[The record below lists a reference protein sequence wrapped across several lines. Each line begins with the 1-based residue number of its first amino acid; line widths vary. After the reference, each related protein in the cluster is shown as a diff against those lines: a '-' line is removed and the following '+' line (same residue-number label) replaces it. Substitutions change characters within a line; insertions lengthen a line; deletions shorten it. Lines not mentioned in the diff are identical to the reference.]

1 MCEMK
6 SKSRGRVISAA
17 LRSPW
22 FLVLAVFL
30 LHDAP
35 LHGLDSSIS
44 GSYKTYLNWTYDP
57 LWQGDSYGVST
68 GILRLKASIY
78 PSKWSSLELAY
89 LLYPEIRPASLQD
102 GSIFLGSQTGEYRL
116 VDLRRR
122 LLPWSSAEVQNIGLY
137 NELDRAA
144 VTFHLSFADLS
155 LGRQA
160 VAWGSARVINPT
172 DVIVPLHF
180 SALDSEYRKGVD
192 AVRLRIPFGSMNE
205 VDAGC
210 IFGEDFRLDRS
221 AAFAR
226 MKLYVLDTDVS
237 LLTLLFKENLMVGL
251 DLARA
256 IGDAGAWLEAAYV
269 IPDIPSLDAAE
280 DLWAEDYL
288 RLSTGLDYNFSGDL
302 YAYLEYHL
310 NSPGEKDAADYL
322 QLAAEPAYGK
332 GGDYLLGRHYLS
344 LGATYQL
351 TPLLPASALV
361 MLNLNDLSV
370 MLSLSLEYNIK
381 ENIYLEGGCTL
392 GLGGNPLLGGGEP
405 VEYRSEFGAYPNLAY
420 TAVKLYF

>member
-1 MCEMK
+1 MFEMK
-6 SKSRGRVISAA
+6 SKSRVRLISAA
-17 LRSPW
+17 FRSPW

-35 LHGLDSSIS
+35 LHGLDASIS

-102 GSIFLGSQTGEYRL
+102 DSIFLGGQTGEYRL

-122 LLPWSSAEVQNIGLY
+122 LLPWSSAEVQNIRLY

-160 VAWGSARVINPT
+160 VAWGSARTINPT
-172 DVIVPLHF
+172 DVIAPLRF

-192 AVRLRIPFGSMNE
+192 AVRLRIPVGAMNE
-205 VDAGC
+205 ADIGY
-210 IFGEDFRLDRS
+210 IFGEEFRSDRS

-226 MKLYVLDTDVS
+226 AKLHLLDTDVS
-237 LLTLLFKENLMVGL
+237 LLTMLFKENLMAGL

-256 IGDAGAWLEAAYV
+256 IGKAGAWLETAYV
-269 IPDIPSLDAAE
+269 IPDIINTADDP
-280 DLWAEDYL
+280 WGQDYL
-288 RLSTGLDYNFSGDL
+288 RLSVGLDYNFSDGL
-302 YAYLEYHL
+302 YTYLEYHF
-310 NSPGEKDAADYL
+310 NSPGGTSAKDYL
-322 QLAAEPAYGK
+322 QLAEDPDYIEGST
-332 GGDYLLGRHYLS
+332 YLLGRHYLS
-344 LGATYQL
+344 LGATYQIA
-351 TPLLPASALV
+351 PLLPASGFVLV
-361 MLNLNDLSV
+361 NLTDPSV
-370 MLSLSLEYNIK
+370 VLSLSLEYNIK
-381 ENIYLEGGCTL
+381 ENLYLEGGCTL
-392 GLGGNPLLGGGEP
+392 GFGENPLVSGGEP
-405 VEYRSEFGAYPNLAY
+405 IEYRSEFGAYPNLVY